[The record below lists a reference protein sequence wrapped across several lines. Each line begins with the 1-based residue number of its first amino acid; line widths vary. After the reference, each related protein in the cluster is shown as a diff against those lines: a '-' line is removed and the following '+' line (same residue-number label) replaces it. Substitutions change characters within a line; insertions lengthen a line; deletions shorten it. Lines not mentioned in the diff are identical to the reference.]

1 MSKDDNDPILEIRYS
16 RYKSF
21 LGLLGSL
28 SFVACVFWLL
38 NIDPGDIWGSLV
50 SGIKTH
56 DKGWVFAIGIPFFG
70 VCGSVYAWFIFNR
83 RVQTR
88 IDKDG
93 LYSRRSSENIFPWQ
107 SIASFKKVN
116 IRNPRSFGLF
126 PFRLIAIYLL
136 DSAKSTIP
144 KPPSKLKK
152 LFSYWTDGDVSIQAT
167 LMDHSQQE
175 IMDALQSAHQ
185 KYASIPKPNLKEKQ

>member
-1 MSKDDNDPILEIRYS
+1 MSNNNPILEIRYS

-21 LGLLGSL
+21 LGLLGCL
-28 SFVACVFWLL
+28 GFVACAFWLL
-38 NIDPGDIWGSLV
+38 KIDSGDIWGSLV

-56 DKGWVFAIGIPFFG
+56 EKGWIFAIGIVFFG
-70 VCGSVYAWFIFNR
+70 GCGVGYGWLIFNR

-93 LYSRRSSENIFPWQ
+93 LYSRRSSKETFPWQ

-116 IRNPRSFGLF
+116 IRHPRSFGLF

-136 DSAKSTIP
+136 EPAKSSAP
-144 KPPSKLKK
+144 KPPGKLKK
-152 LFSYWTDGDVSIQAT
+152 LFSFWTDGDVSIQAT

-175 IMDALQSAHQ
+175 IMDALQATHQ
-185 KYASIPKPNLKEKQ
+185 KYASIPNPNSKDK